1 MTDTRDPRGIVNF
14 FVRYLVLHVIFLVG
28 LPLSYFADL
37 ALIYFFGFMGFFTFF
52 QMLIAITKKF
62 LEKAGSWKA
71 VAIVGAVF
79 SDVAVLWFLGWLIGG
94 ISDGPSWG
102 LVTHWLPFHFV
113 AALCAWGLREFF
125 YWLSPRDTATPS
137 APVDAVDPAV
147 TENPT
152 SSEDADGG
160 MTKSRDPRG
169 IMTFIVRYLVLH
181 VFFLAGFPVSYAMGM
196 KFTYFYGFMG
206 FFTFFQM
213 LIAITRKFLEKGGW
227 WKPVAIVGALF
238 SDVAV
243 LWFLGV
249 LLGYYVGG
257 PSWWFVTPWL
267 YYHFVAALCA
277 WGLREFFR
285 WLSPRDTATPST
297 SGNPLEPAASENPGE
312 SNGADAPT
320 ATPESAGADT
330 NSDTDTDTDTDTDKQ

>member
-1 MTDTRDPRGIVNF
+1 MTDKRDPRGIVNF

-28 LPLSYFADL
+28 LPLSYAMDL
-37 ALIYFFGFMGFFTFF
+37 ALIYFFGFLGFFTFF
-52 QMLIAITKKF
+52 QVLIAITRKF
-62 LEKAGSWKA
+62 LQKAGSWKI

-79 SDVAVLWFLGWLIGG
+79 SDAAVLWFLGWLIGG
-94 ISDGPSWG
+94 ISSGPSWG
-102 LVTHWLPFHFV
+102 LVTHWLPFHFL
-113 AALCAWGLREFF
+113 AALCAWGLREFV

-137 APVDAVDPAV
+137 DPVDADDPAV

-152 SSEDADGG
+152 GSEDADGG

-169 IMTFIVRYLVLH
+169 IVTFIVRYLVLH
-181 VFFLAGFPVSYAMGM
+181 VILLAGLPVAYSMSLTLTD
-196 KFTYFYGFMG
+196 FYFYGFMG
-206 FFTFFQM
+206 FFTFFQV

-227 WKPVAIVGALF
+227 WKGVTIVGAVF
-238 SDVAV
+238 SDAAV

-277 WGLREFFR
+277 WGIREFFR
-285 WLSPRDTATPST
+285 WLSPRLTATPSAPT
-297 SGNPLEPAASENPGE
+297 SPAAPAKTENPGDSNVADDPAASTGV
-312 SNGADAPT
+312 
-320 ATPESAGADT
+320 T
-330 NSDTDTDTDTDTDKQ
+330 NTDTDTDTDK